1 MTKTAQA
8 MYAVSL
14 DEAVDLIS
22 NAGKQVTIMLRGH
35 IGCGKTSTLLTL
47 QERFPDHKA
56 VLFDGTSK
64 DLGDLWVPVHDKE
77 LGCIKMAPAE
87 EFGIHLNMP
96 LILCLDEISKA
107 NKSVKNGMMR
117 VMLERNVNGTQLH
130 PDTIIYAT
138 GNLGNEGLGDMLEA
152 HQINRMCIIE
162 TAKPTT
168 EEWIAWAINNDVD
181 PTIISFV
188 NENPQVLADFRDVG
202 NPEDNQYIYD
212 PRRVE
217 IGAFVSPRSLEKAS
231 VFMKM
236 REHYT
241 SNALTAAMIGEVGA
255 RAAMDLLAYTK
266 LVDDLPKLEDIK
278 TSPTSAKVPTTA
290 SALCMIVYRTLASI
304 EKDWVGAWLTYLK
317 RLPPEAQAMFAN
329 GVRSPKYNKQSIIMT
344 HKLFTEWA
352 RDNTHMF
359 AADKV

>member
-1 MTKTAQA
+1 MSKTAQA
-8 MYAVSL
+8 MYAITL
-14 DEAVDLIS
+14 DEAVDMITH
-22 NAGKQVTIMLRGH
+22 AGKKVTIMLRGH
-35 IGCGKTSTLLTL
+35 TGCGKTSTLLTL
-47 QERFPDHKA
+47 QERFPKHKA

-77 LGCIKMAPAE
+77 LGCIKMVPAE
-87 EFGIHLNMP
+87 EFGIHLGMP
-96 LILCLDEISKA
+96 LVLCLDEISKA

-117 VMLERNVNGTQLH
+117 VMLERNVNGTPLH

-138 GNLGNEGLGDMLEA
+138 GNLGSEGLGDMLEA
-152 HQINRMCIIE
+152 HQINRITVVE
-162 TAKPTT
+162 TAKPTA
-168 EEWIAWAINNDVD
+168 EQWVSWAINNDID
-181 PTIISFV
+181 PTVISFV

-202 NPEDNQYIYD
+202 NPEDNQYIYN
-212 PRRVE
+212 PRNVTD
-217 IGAFVSPRSLEKAS
+217 GAVVTPRSLELVS
-231 VFMKM
+231 VFMKV
-236 REHYT
+236 REH
-241 SNALTAAMIGEVGA
+241 LTPNSLVSAAIGTIGP
-255 RAAMDLLAYTK
+255 RGGMDLLAYTK

-278 TSPTSAKVPTTA
+278 TSPTTARIPKSA

-329 GVRSPKYNKQSIIMT
+329 GVRSPKYNKQSMIMT
-344 HKLFTEWA
+344 HALFTEWA